1 MTPTDFALNIIMIFS
16 VYLARENITRL
27 LEEKLNLSI
36 KTELISYLLVF
47 WLVGVVI
54 GGMLYNT
61 EKPFGTL
68 SVSESM
74 QNLEPAANKKP
85 HRWFDINF
93 DVFDF

>member
-16 VYLARENITRL
+16 VYLVRENITRL

>member
-1 MTPTDFALNIIMIFS
+1 MTPTHFALNIIMIFS
-16 VYLARENITRL
+16 IYLIRENISRL
-27 LEEKLNLSI
+27 SKERLNLLI
-36 KTELISYLLVF
+36 KTEWISYLLVA
-47 WLVGVVI
+47 WLVAVTV

-61 EKPFGTL
+61 EKPFGSL